1 MQTLPGAPSLVFP
14 RCAGTGVQAG
24 LVPALPCIGA
34 AAHSS
39 CGSTWTARL
48 TDDIRFCRPVVLAVF
63 VGMAAGVRRS
73 ARRRCLALRAV
84 DNSVAVADRSLPST
98 SGVVKR
104 RVAIEVGIFGTPF
117 RSKLSRNL
125 GFMIHEALMRTGVVP
140 AGQKA
145 ILQLPEKVAIGAHAR
160 STWVATSTL
169 VLSASTIGADGSCKG
184 LAAGLAHFLP
194 EGVRL
199 FQVVV
204 LPEENPGEPELE
216 FCEMCTAMEYRYYV
230 PEAALG
236 NDKDPGVEGRF
247 RDELQRFVGTHCF
260 ANFSQLDRNDKL
272 QKKLTESGKGNMW
285 RDAFSAHVKQR
296 AASISP
302 GPRSGPRIPGVVR
315 RMTTCK
321 VRSIEVVREFFEGE
335 GGGMLLS
342 VRIVAEGFFDSMARL
357 LVGSAAGVAT
367 GLVDAADLDEA
378 LLAEVVVDISEF
390 AAPIKGLLLYTQH
403 FDRERSSSWAP
414 PPSTGTNEFF
424 QEVLLPAVRKDWN
437 NDLSLNL
444 QARGSES
451 VAAQL

>member
-1 MQTLPGAPSLVFP
+1 MQTLLGAPSLVFP

-48 TDDIRFCRPVVLAVF
+48 TDHIRFCRPVVLAVF

-169 VLSASTIGADGSCKG
+169 VLSASSIGADGSCKG
-184 LAAGLAHFLP
+184 LAAGLANFLP

-204 LPEENPGEPELE
+204 LPEENPGESELE

-247 RDELQRFVGTHCF
+247 RDELQRFVGKHCF
-260 ANFSQLDRNDKL
+260 ANFSQ
-272 QKKLTESGKGNMW
+272 
-285 RDAFSAHVKQR
+285 
-296 AASISP
+296 
-302 GPRSGPRIPGVVR
+302 
-315 RMTTCK
+315 
-321 VRSIEVVREFFEGE
+321 
-335 GGGMLLS
+335 
-342 VRIVAEGFFDSMARL
+342 
-357 LVGSAAGVAT
+357 
-367 GLVDAADLDEA
+367 A
-378 LLAEVVVDISEF
+378 LLAEAVVDISEF
-390 AAPIKGLLLYTQH
+390 AAPIKGLLLYAQH

-451 VAAQL
+451 VAAQLVRRGWGKADSESGKK